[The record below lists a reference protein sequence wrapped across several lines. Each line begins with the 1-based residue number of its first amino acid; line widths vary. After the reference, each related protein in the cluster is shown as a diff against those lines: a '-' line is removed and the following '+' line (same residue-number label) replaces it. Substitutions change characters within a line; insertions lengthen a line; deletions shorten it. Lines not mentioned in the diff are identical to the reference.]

1 MSVKYD
7 LIFEEIF
14 KVKISEELKKN
25 LIYRQYPQW
34 DSLAQM
40 ILIQRI
46 EEEFGISI
54 PFDEMMKINSY
65 ETGLEY
71 LKSKINDF

>member
-1 MSVKYD
+1 MDKEYN

-14 KVKISEELKKN
+14 KVKISDELKKN
-25 LIYRQYPQW
+25 LVYRQYPQW

-40 ILIQRI
+40 ILIQRL
-46 EEEFGISI
+46 EETFGISI

-65 ETGLEY
+65 ENGLEY
-71 LKSKINDF
+71 LKSKVHGF

>member
-34 DSLAQM
+34 DSMAQM

>member
-1 MSVKYD
+1 MNKKYD